1 MSVCPVTD
9 LCRQAETAKR
19 GLQRGV
25 GSGQAGPGLVPG
37 RNGYRASRGDQ
48 VGQCTSNAVDNS
60 TCVCMCVCV
69 GGGVY
74 VCACVFVKA

>member
-9 LCRQAETAKR
+9 LCRQAEAAKR

-48 VGQCTSNAVDNS
+48 VGQCTSNAVANS
-60 TCVCMCVCV
+60 TCVCVSV
-69 GGGVY
+69 GGGGGLCLCLC
-74 VCACVFVKA
+74 VCL